1 MVLSSTKTNLS
12 RPVSPLPVVPP
23 MYSQAVSTVALE
35 VPNAFRPRLLEG
47 MAHSVASKGY
57 ADTTVA
63 DIVRQ
68 AGVSKRT
75 FYECFVT
82 KADCLIALYEAA
94 SHNAL
99 KLLREAI
106 DPAHEW
112 QTQIEVALAA
122 YLGCMKQNPPLMR
135 TLFIEILGLGAEGL
149 AARRRVNLEISGF
162 MLDVVNGGQGRAQA
176 QRRPE
181 PPLSA
186 GMAMAIVGGI
196 NELILEYIEQ
206 DRVAALHELVR
217 PASELVR
224 AVTHAHGDSGGGAL

>member
-1 MVLSSTKTNLS
+1 
-12 RPVSPLPVVPP
+12 
-23 MYSQAVSTVALE
+23 MYSQAISPAALE
-35 VPNAFRPRLLEG
+35 PPNAYRPRLLEG
-47 MAHSVASKGY
+47 MAHSVAAKGY

-63 DIVRQ
+63 DIVRE

-75 FYECFVT
+75 FYECFAT

-99 KLLREAI
+99 KMLGEAI
-106 DPAHEW
+106 DPTHEW
-112 QTQIEVALAA
+112 QTQIERALAA
-122 YLGCMKQNPPLMR
+122 YLGCMMQNPVLMR
-135 TLFIEILGLGAEGL
+135 TLFIEILGLGAQGL
-149 AARRRVNLEISGF
+149 AARRRVNLEIAGF
-162 MLDVVNGGQGRAQA
+162 MREVINGGQGSTKPKR
-176 QRRPE
+176 E

-206 DRVAALHELVR
+206 DKVAALHELVQ

-224 AVTHAHGDSGGGAL
+224 AVTHAHADSGGGAA